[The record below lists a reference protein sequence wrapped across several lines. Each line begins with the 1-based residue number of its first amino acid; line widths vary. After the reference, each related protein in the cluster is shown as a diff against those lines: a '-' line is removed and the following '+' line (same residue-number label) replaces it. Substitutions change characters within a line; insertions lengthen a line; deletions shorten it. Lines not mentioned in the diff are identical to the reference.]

1 MLNYNLFFKSEI
13 QFNVLLNMGPL
24 SFPDCFNSDFLGGS
38 FLTFLFIRVR
48 SLNWDPLSI
57 GSGVH
62 LFSYCIIF
70 WGLTF
75 GCCVVNGY
83 LEAAWDDVKT
93 TADSV
98 SRLIFHRHALS
109 EFFGRITKWPLLSSP
124 HAAIS
129 QILFKATLAEPT
141 DGPAPDWWD
150 VESAAREPAC
160 PNDTRQKSAG
170 KKGSFVSRPAAL
182 ITWWVS

>member
-1 MLNYNLFFKSEI
+1 MSYGPMVF
-13 QFNVLLNMGPL
+13 LNMSPL
-24 SFPDCFNSDFLGGS
+24 SFPDCFNSGWQFPFLSVYPCAQLKLGS
-38 FLTFLFIRVR
+38 FI
-48 SLNWDPLSI
+48 NWFWSPLI
-57 GSGVH
+57 
-62 LFSYCIIF
+62 SYCVIF
-70 WGLTF
+70 WDLTF
-75 GCCVVNGY
+75 GCWVVNGY

-98 SRLIFHRHALS
+98 SRLIFHRRALS